1 MREYASFTPCTPEIM
16 RIAEKV
22 QKALPPDSAPLK
34 DHLSGITLVDLPK
47 CRVASYEVIS
57 DCPEEAGGKFIE
69 AWIEKHG
76 LRMASAAGQGDNGVV
91 RYGFDCHKGRDICR
105 ENTACAKE
113 QKGCW
118 ACRIYHQYV
127 TLPEGVSIAGDDD
140 VMVKN
145 FPGGR
150 FARIAVRDPFACEFP
165 SAWYVLL
172 KWAFKNK
179 IKNRLGCKSPKDC
192 YSVYSNEESPCLE
205 ELYWEDGVQ
214 YMAMYLPVE

>member
-1 MREYASFTPCTPEIM
+1 MDEMLKGIVE
-16 RIAEKV
+16 EV

-47 CRVASYEVIS
+47 CKVASYEVIS
-57 DCPEEAGGKFIE
+57 DCPEEAGGAFIE

-76 LRMASAAGQGDNGVV
+76 FRCGENGVV
-91 RYGFDCHKGRDICR
+91 RYGFDCHKGRDICG
-105 ENTACAKE
+105 ENTACSKE

-118 ACRIYHQYV
+118 KCRIYHQYV
-127 TLPEGVSIAGDDD
+127 TLPEGAPIAGDGDIAI
-140 VMVKN
+140 KE

-150 FARIAVRDPFACEFP
+150 FARVTVRDPFTCEFP

-172 KWAFKNK
+172 KWAFKTR

-192 YSVYSNEESPCLE
+192 YSVFSNEESPCLE